1 MRPHSGETKIF
12 ALAVHWQTIMGSA
25 SESECHRI
33 VIRSNDNSQHH
44 AALHSADCSLHKKN
58 VLGLFSN
65 SHCSELHYML
75 TITNC
80 IQKLFEHANQ
90 FVWYIFFWIGKKGE
104 TFLLYKV
111 QPQLYHVALSIF
123 VFYFNII
130 PIIKFSHWGASLCN
144 VKIFHYIY
152 ISFFL

>member
-44 AALHSADCSLHKKN
+44 AALHSADCSLHKEN

-65 SHCSELHYML
+65 SHCSEYIICSQLQ
-75 TITNC
+75 I
-80 IQKLFEHANQ
+80 LFKNYLNMQ
-90 FVWYIFFWIGKKGE
+90 INLCGTFFLWIGKKE
-104 TFLLYKV
+104 RLF
-111 QPQLYHVALSIF
+111 
-123 VFYFNII
+123 FY
-130 PIIKFSHWGASLCN
+130 IKFSHNYTTSPFRYLFFISILYQLSSSVTGACHF
-144 VKIFHYIY
+144 VM
-152 ISFFL
+152 